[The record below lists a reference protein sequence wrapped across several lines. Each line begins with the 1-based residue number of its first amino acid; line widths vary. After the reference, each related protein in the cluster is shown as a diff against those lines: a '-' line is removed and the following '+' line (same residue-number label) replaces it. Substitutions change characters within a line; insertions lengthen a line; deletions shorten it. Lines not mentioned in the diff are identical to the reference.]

1 MTAPAIFSRR
11 RRFCFFV
18 RTLPLPLALAAP
30 PRPAGGRPRLG
41 PFDGAPL
48 RAAVVRPPRPP
59 GGGLRGP
66 PEPPAPRPPLE
77 PSDPRPPPPVLRV
90 RVVGGRRTEPA
101 RGATGEVSS
110 CGGTRQN
117 PSLAGRGRR
126 RDVPGRSVSS
136 AVAARRRRAR
146 SYSVAARRR
155 FFRGAR
161 PGVGSAPRT
170 YEASRWFQPH
180 ERQTST
186 EYTVNSS
193 CMASIRASSAS
204 VLA

>member
-11 RRFCFFV
+11 RRFCFG
-18 RTLPLPLALAAP
+18 RTLPLPFLPLALAAP
-30 PRPAGGRPRLG
+30 PRPAGGRPRPG
-41 PFDGAPL
+41 PPDGAPL

-66 PEPPAPRPPLE
+66 PEPPAPRPPLD

-126 RDVPGRSVSS
+126 RDVPGRGAMSS
-136 AVAARRRRAR
+136 GLRVQLWEP
-146 SYSVAARRR
+146 
-155 FFRGAR
+155 GA
-161 PGVGSAPRT
+161 
-170 YEASRWFQPH
+170 
-180 ERQTST
+180 
-186 EYTVNSS
+186 
-193 CMASIRASSAS
+193 
-204 VLA
+204 